1 MKRNIISALLL
12 CGCVGWA
19 QAQITE
25 FDAMTA
31 AKTDLNGTARYMG
44 MAGAFGALGGD
55 VSAIKDNPAGL
66 GIYRSSEVTATFG
79 FRTQNTASNWNGS
92 TDSDGRFKFTFD
104 NVAAVTAFPT
114 WAGRNGGSGLLQS
127 NWSLSYNRL
136 KSFNRRMRV
145 GANGLGSSMTDYLA
159 GFTNGLTPYDL
170 TFVNNE
176 TEYYDPFE
184 SADIPWLSTM
194 AYETFLINNISGTD
208 PATGATV
215 DTDQWASALFEGE
228 TVNSNY
234 YLEESGGISEFA
246 VSWGGNISNV
256 VYLGATLNFQN
267 VNYRMTSRYIEDF
280 GMGTELGEGFTLDN
294 NIRTSGLGI
303 NGNFGIIVRP
313 VDFLRIGLAYKTPMR
328 YNLTTTNYGEMYST
342 MLTDG
347 SVRIAEG
354 EGSLQ
359 DYNSAPASENQYDY
373 EIHVPGKLTVSAA
386 WIIGKKAI
394 VSADFGY
401 TNYRNLKM
409 YDMENAYY
417 YDEYNDAIRETF
429 SNAYEVNVGA
439 EYRITD
445 HVSAR
450 LGYALETATM
460 KQSAIKIPQ
469 LNTARTDLEYFR
481 NRGTNYITAGLGYRG
496 NVWYIDAAFVYSD
509 LHEDFMPYA
518 NKDPFGLTFDVDPA
532 TLHTRHYNV
541 IATIGFR
548 F

>member
-79 FRTQNTASNWNGS
+79 FRTQSTASNWNGS

-354 EGSLQ
+354 EGSLK
-359 DYNSAPASENQYDY
+359 DYNSSPAAENEYEY

-409 YDMENAYY
+409 HDLDNAYY
-417 YDEYNDAIRETF
+417 YDEYDDAIRETF
-429 SNAYEVNVGA
+429 SNAYEVNIGG

-450 LGYALETATM
+450 VGYALETATM

-509 LHEDFMPYA
+509 LHEDFIPY
-518 NKDPFGLTFDVDPA
+518 NTLDSDPA

>member
-184 SADIPWLSTM
+184 KCLKS
-194 AYETFLINNISGTD
+194 
-208 PATGATV
+208 
-215 DTDQWASALFEGE
+215 
-228 TVNSNY
+228 NS
-234 YLEESGGISEFA
+234 
-246 VSWGGNISNV
+246 
-256 VYLGATLNFQN
+256 
-267 VNYRMTSRYIEDF
+267 
-280 GMGTELGEGFTLDN
+280 
-294 NIRTSGLGI
+294 
-303 NGNFGIIVRP
+303 
-313 VDFLRIGLAYKTPMR
+313 KK
-328 YNLTTTNYGEMYST
+328 
-342 MLTDG
+342 
-347 SVRIAEG
+347 
-354 EGSLQ
+354 Q
-359 DYNSAPASENQYDY
+359 D
-373 EIHVPGKLTVSAA
+373 
-386 WIIGKKAI
+386 
-394 VSADFGY
+394 
-401 TNYRNLKM
+401 
-409 YDMENAYY
+409 
-417 YDEYNDAIRETF
+417 
-429 SNAYEVNVGA
+429 
-439 EYRITD
+439 
-445 HVSAR
+445 
-450 LGYALETATM
+450 
-460 KQSAIKIPQ
+460 KQIK
-469 LNTARTDLEYFR
+469 E
-481 NRGTNYITAGLGYRG
+481 
-496 NVWYIDAAFVYSD
+496 
-509 LHEDFMPYA
+509 
-518 NKDPFGLTFDVDPA
+518 
-532 TLHTRHYNV
+532 
-541 IATIGFR
+541 
-548 F
+548 

>member
-1 MKRNIISALLL
+1 
-12 CGCVGWA
+12 
-19 QAQITE
+19 
-25 FDAMTA
+25 MTA

-79 FRTQNTASNWNGS
+79 FRTQSTASNWNGS

-114 WAGRNGGSGLLQS
+114 WAGRNGNSGLLQS

-136 KSFNRRMRV
+136 KNFNRRLRV
-145 GANGLGSSMTDYLA
+145 GADGLANSMTDYLA

-170 TFVNNE
+170 TFVNDE

-184 SADIPWLSTM
+184 SVDIPWLSTM
-194 AYETFLINNISGTD
+194 AFETGLISNILVSEPNPDNPDELLWYE
-208 PATGATV
+208 
-215 DTDQWASALFEGE
+215 TDQWEPILLDGE
-228 TVNSNY
+228 KVNSNY
-234 YLEESGGISEFA
+234 YLEESGGINEFA
-246 VSWGGNISNV
+246 ISWGGNISNV
-256 VYLGATLNFQN
+256 VYLGATLNFQS
-267 VNYRMTSRYIEDF
+267 VNYRLTSRYMEDF
-280 GMGTELGEGFTLDN
+280 ILDGTNNGEGFTLDN
-294 NIRTSGLGI
+294 NLRTSGLGI

-313 VDFLRIGLAYKTPMR
+313 VDFLRVGLAYKTPMR
-328 YNLTTTNYGEMYST
+328 YSLTTTNYGKMSSNILWNEAPTY
-342 MLTDG
+342 L
-347 SVRIAEG
+347 
-354 EGSLQ
+354 
-359 DYNSAPASENQYDY
+359 NNPSAPAAENEYDY
-373 EIHVPGKLTVSAA
+373 DIYVPGKLTVSAA

-409 YDMENAYY
+409 YDIDNAYY

-460 KQSAIKIPQ
+460 KQSAMKVPQ

-509 LHEDFMPYA
+509 LHEDFMPY
-518 NKDPFGLTFDVDPA
+518 NTFSGAPA
-532 TLHTRHYNV
+532 TLHTRHFDV
-541 IATIGFR
+541 VTTIGFR

>member
-79 FRTQNTASNWNGS
+79 FRTQSTASNWNGS

-114 WAGRNGGSGLLQS
+114 WAGRNGSSGLLQS

-136 KSFNRRMRV
+136 KNFNRRLRV
-145 GANGLGSSMTDYLA
+145 GADGLANSMTDYLA
-159 GFTNGLTPYDL
+159 GFTNGLPSADL
-170 TFVNNE
+170 ILTDN
-176 TEYYDPFE
+176 YDPFE
-184 SADIPWLSTM
+184 NAHVPWLSTM
-194 AYETFLINNISGTD
+194 AFETFLINNAID
-208 PATGATV
+208 PTTQQAI
-215 DTDQWASALFEGE
+215 DDQWTSALFDGE

-234 YLEESGGISEFA
+234 YLEESGGINEFA
-246 VSWGGNISNV
+246 ISWGGNISNV
-256 VYLGATLNFQN
+256 VYLGATLNFQS
-267 VNYRMTSRYIEDF
+267 VNYRLWSRYDEDF
-280 GMGTELGEGFTLDN
+280 GAGLELGEGFTLENDL
-294 NIRTSGLGI
+294 RTSGLGI
-303 NGNFGIIVRP
+303 NGNFGVIVRP

-328 YNLTTTNYGEMYST
+328 YNLTTANDGKMYST

-347 SVRIAEG
+347 SVRISEG
-354 EGSLQ
+354 EGTLR
-359 DYNSAPASENQYDY
+359 DYYSAPASENEYDY
-373 EIHVPGKLTVSAA
+373 DIYVPGKLTVSAA

-409 YDMENAYY
+409 YDIDNAYY

-460 KQSAIKIPQ
+460 KQSAMKVPQ

-509 LHEDFMPYA
+509 LHEDFMPY
-518 NKDPFGLTFDVDPA
+518 NTFSGDPA
-532 TLHTRHYNV
+532 TLHTRHFDV
-541 IATIGFR
+541 VATIGFR

>member
-92 TDSDGRFKFTFD
+92 TDNDGRFKFTFD

-159 GFTNGLTPYDL
+159 GFTYGINEFFY
-170 TFVNNE
+170 NE
-176 TEYYDPFE
+176 TTEDMECSFDFEYL
-184 SADIPWLSTM
+184 DIPWLSTM
-194 AYETFLINNISGTD
+194 AYWTYLINNATD
-208 PATGATV
+208 PDGNIIEGE
-215 DTDQWASALFEGE
+215 WASALSPGE
-228 TVNSNY
+228 TVNTNY

-256 VYLGATLNFQN
+256 VYIGATLNFQS
-267 VNYRMTSRYIEDF
+267 VNYRMTSRYMEDF
-280 GMGTELGEGFTLDN
+280 KLGGGFTLDSDL
-294 NIRTSGLGI
+294 RTSGLGI

-328 YNLTTTNYGEMYST
+328 YNLTTNNFGEMAST
-342 MLTDG
+342 FVDQP
-347 SVRIAEG
+347 SNP
-354 EGSLQ
+354 
-359 DYNSAPASENQYDY
+359 DYENNYDY
-373 EIHVPGKLTVSAA
+373 DIHVPGKLTVSAA

-401 TNYRNLKM
+401 TNYRNLRM
-409 YDMENAYY
+409 FDEENAYY
-417 YDEYNDAIRETF
+417 YDGDNYNEYNYNDAIRETF

-445 HVSAR
+445 RVYAR

-460 KQSAIKIPQ
+460 KQSAIKMPQ